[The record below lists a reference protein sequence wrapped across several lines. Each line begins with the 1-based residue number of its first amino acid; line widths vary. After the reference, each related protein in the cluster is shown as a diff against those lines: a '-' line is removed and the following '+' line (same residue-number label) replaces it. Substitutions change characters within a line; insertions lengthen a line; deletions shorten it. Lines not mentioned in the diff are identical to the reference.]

1 MFRTVKVQLG
11 GDTSPLLTT
20 AQMYASACQIALNY
34 SFEHRT
40 YNKND
45 INTGTYQVTRKKM
58 PQLPSGL
65 VQTARDQASEML
77 KREQCKKLP
86 LKKPSQIR
94 YDRRT
99 FKFYPESGY
108 VSLST
113 VKGRLN
119 FKVKIYNYIKQY
131 LKGIYTNAQLTVR
144 KKGEIF
150 LNIQCEIPDVLPS
163 ASNSGGGDGGS
174 SSDRVRV
181 LGIDRGILNIVA
193 CDDDNTFVNSK
204 HLRDVKGRYQ
214 YMKARLQSLGTRS
227 AKRKLRRTAGRER
240 RFTLNTNHVIAKRLV
255 QKPYDVFAVEA
266 LQISRRKVVN
276 GRKFNKLLGSWSYSQ
291 LLQIMKYKAE
301 NLGKIVVEVN
311 PRHTSQRCSK
321 CGYIDKRNRKGL
333 RFKCRQCGFEL
344 NADLN
349 AARNIGQLGKS
360 EMIRLSLVN
369 KPNVSPT
376 YATQADTS
384 PHPSGVGS

>member
-20 AQMYASACQIALNY
+20 AQMYTSACQIALNY
-34 SFEHRT
+34 GFEHRT

-45 INTGTYQVTRKKM
+45 INTGTYRVTREKI

-77 KREQCKKLP
+77 KREQCKRLP
-86 LKKPSQIR
+86 SKKYLQIR
-94 YDRRT
+94 YDKRT
-99 FKFYPESGY
+99 FKFYPENEY

-131 LKGIYTNAQLTVR
+131 LKGIYTNAQLTIR
-144 KKGEIF
+144 KGKIF
-150 LNIQCEIPDVLPS
+150 FNIQCEVPNIQVNID
-163 ASNSGGGDGGS
+163 S
-174 SSDRVRV
+174 SRV
-181 LGIDRGILNIVA
+181 LGIDRGILNIVT
-193 CDDDNTFVNSK
+193 CDDNTFVNSK
-204 HLRDVKGRYQ
+204 HLREVKGRYQ
-214 YMKARLQSLGTRS
+214 YMRIKLQSLGTRS

-240 RFTLNTNHVIAKRLV
+240 RFTLNTNHVIAKGLV
-255 QKPYDVFAVEA
+255 KKPYDVFAVEA

-276 GRKFNKLLGSWSYSQ
+276 GRKFNRLLGSWSYRQ

-301 NLGKIVVEVN
+301 NLGKRIVEVN

-360 EMIRLSLVN
+360 EMIRLFIVN

-376 YATQADTS
+376 QADIS